1 MAAEKELGV
10 IERVKSLVS
19 GGGNKVRVPV
29 SGLNLPWLLARS
41 DCAFQ
46 ALLPAL
52 QSAVF
57 AEDGRDQCKFYAVLT
72 DMVSDILDS
81 LSIIYRESVKS
92 SSIRKIEPDPSIPVL
107 QVIYHS
113 FQTLHATAVLT
124 SEIQNQKYASESFA
138 GAGILTKFNG
148 IEDSVSN
155 VEVEIL
161 HNISELLESIVPV
174 MQKNA
179 ELRKKSLSKNGAECY
194 LRAQKE
200 LMLHYRN
207 LSIKTKEHKEFTP

>member
-19 GGGNKVRVPV
+19 GSGNKMRVPV

-46 ALLPAL
+46 ALIPAL
-52 QSAVF
+52 RSAIFV
-57 AEDGRDQCKFYAVLT
+57 EENGDRCEFYAVLT
-72 DMVSDILDS
+72 DMVGDILDS
-81 LSIIYRESVKS
+81 LSIIYRESVKTS
-92 SSIRKIEPDPSIPVL
+92 NIRKIEPDPSIPVL

-124 SEIQNQKYASESFA
+124 SEMQNQKSASESFA

-155 VEVEIL
+155 MEVEIL
-161 HNISELLESIVPV
+161 HNVSELLESIVPA

-179 ELRKKSLSKNGAECY
+179 DLRKKSLSKNGAECY
-194 LRAQKE
+194 KRAQKE
-200 LMLHYRN
+200 LTLHYRS
-207 LSIKTKEHKEFTP
+207 LSVKTKE

>member
-19 GGGNKVRVPV
+19 GGGNKYRVPV
-29 SGLNLPWLLARS
+29 SGLNLPWLLARC

-46 ALLPAL
+46 SLTTSLRRGIFIEESNARC
-52 QSAVF
+52 
-57 AEDGRDQCKFYAVLT
+57 EYYAVLKS
-72 DMVSDILDS
+72 MVGDILDS
-81 LSIIYRESVKS
+81 LSIIYRESAKTTDV
-92 SSIRKIEPDPSIPVL
+92 RKIEPDPSIPVL

-113 FQTLHATAVLT
+113 FQTLHSTAILT
-124 SEIQNQKYASESFA
+124 KEMQKQKAASESFA

-155 VEVEIL
+155 MEVEIL
-161 HNISELLESIVPV
+161 HNISEMLESIGPA

-179 ELRKKSLSKNGAECY
+179 EQRKKSLSKNGVECY
-194 LRAQKE
+194 MRASRE
-200 LMLHYRN
+200 LALHYGN
-207 LSIKTKEHKEFTP
+207 LSAKNKV